1 MIGLSQYFSNFLVP
15 KTLDN
20 VSLILQTPSPKLSQC
35 AYPLVT
41 IHGNI

>member
-1 MIGLSQYFSNFLVP
+1 MIGLSQYFSTFLVP
-15 KTLDN
+15 KTPD

-35 AYPLVT
+35 AHPLGT